1 MIRVLIVDD
10 SKVVQEFLA
19 YLLASDPEI
28 RIAGI
33 AGSGEEAITMT
44 IELKPDVITMDIN
57 MPGIDGVE
65 TTRRIM
71 ESRATP
77 IVIVSGSE
85 KIDDRSYVFR
95 LLEAGALAVVKRPPD
110 IHHARHKEVRAELL
124 QAVKLMSEVKV
135 VKLIRRK
142 LPEAEPSLQGSMK
155 SASRHKDIRL
165 IAIGASTGGP
175 AALQKILS
183 ALPKDITV
191 PVVIVQH
198 ITKGFINGL
207 QEWLSVTSS
216 IPVMIAEQGQNLQK
230 GIAYFAPDDFHFGV
244 NRDLKASLY
253 SGPAENGL
261 IPAVDYLFRS
271 VAENFGANAL
281 GVLLT
286 GMGKDGA
293 QGLKTMKDAGAVT
306 IAQDRESSIV
316 FGMPGEAVKLGAATY
331 ILPPDEIAV
340 MIGKIVR
347 A

>member
-10 SKVVQEFLA
+10 SKVIRDFLA
-19 YLLASDPEI
+19 YILVSDPEI
-28 RIAGI
+28 RIAGT
-33 AGSGEEAITMT
+33 AGSGEEAIART

-71 ESRATP
+71 ESMATP

-95 LLEAGALAVVKRPPD
+95 LMEAGALAVVRRPPD
-110 IHHARHKEVRAELL
+110 IKHAGHRQARAELL

-135 VKLIRRK
+135 VRLIRRK
-142 LPEAEPSLQGSMK
+142 PPEAVIGITGSMK
-155 SASRHKDIRL
+155 SATPHKKIYL

-175 AALQKILS
+175 ASLQKILS
-183 ALPKDITV
+183 ALPKDLNV

-198 ITKGFINGL
+198 ITKGFVKGL
-207 QEWLSVTSS
+207 QEWLSGTSS
-216 IPVMIAEQGQNLQK
+216 VPVKIAAQGERLQN
-230 GIAYFAPDDFHFGV
+230 GIAYFAPDDFHLGV
-244 NRDLKASLY
+244 SRDLNASLF
-253 SGPAENGL
+253 SGPPENGL

-281 GVLLT
+281 GILLT
-286 GMGKDGA
+286 GMGRDGA
-293 QGLKTMKDAGAVT
+293 QGMKTMKEAGAVT
-306 IAQDRESSIV
+306 IAQDQESSIV
-316 FGMPGEAVKLGAATY
+316 YGMPGEAVKLGAVSY

-340 MIGKIVR
+340 LIGKLLR
-347 A
+347 